1 MVRDI
6 LFKFQSRMGK
16 EPEEIVLRVSEVF
29 SRLYETSKDFHN
41 AIDGPLPIADLFEDS
56 KTSLDGILESTYS
69 LDKILFDWERR
80 KVFNKKGSRNLL
92 KEFSLLVNLCKKLNS
107 EYETYVFLGKYRD
120 EKNPKSIFP
129 YQLYIRYVE
138 NFTIPKGRVSQYK
151 VKGKLIERV
160 VANREKDGCIG
171 ESTRRK
177 YDRFDEIQ
185 IDDLN
190 SPSSKCGNVLTDD
203 FARMSR
209 VTPTV
214 VKYTNHE
221 GSKKLFVSLLENLDV
236 TTFLKEYGKMLSE
249 IHRDFYGKT
258 YKGRPKEMPHQLTL
272 LEEIWREKCEGKKLS
287 ANQQS
292 KKLSDELMKK
302 HDINLEPITIT
313 RWYLPRLKEK
323 MRQKVTN
330 N

>member
-6 LFKFQSRMGK
+6 LFKFGSRMGK
-16 EPEEIVLRVSEVF
+16 EPEEIVIKVIEVF
-29 SRLYETSKDFHN
+29 NRLYKTSKDFRN
-41 AIDGPLPIADLFEDS
+41 AIDGPLPIADPFKDS
-56 KTSLDGILESTYS
+56 EIYVYSILESRYP

-80 KVFNKKGSRNLL
+80 KIFNKKGSPNLL
-92 KEFSLLVNLCKKLNS
+92 KEFNLLVNLCKKLNS
-107 EYETYVFLGKYRD
+107 EYETYVFLCKYRD
-120 EKNPKSIFP
+120 EKNPENMDYS
-129 YQLYIRYVE
+129 LYISYVE
-138 NFTIPKGRVSQYK
+138 NFTIPRGRVSQYK
-151 VKGKLIERV
+151 VKGNLIERV
-160 VANREKDGCIG
+160 VANREKDACIR
-171 ESTRRK
+171 ESTRLT

-203 FARMSR
+203 FARISR
-209 VTPTV
+209 ITPTV

-221 GSKKLFVSLLENLDV
+221 GSKRLFVSLLESLDV

-258 YKGRPKEMPHQLTL
+258 YKGRPKEMSHQLAL
-272 LEEIWREKCEGKKLS
+272 MEEIWREKCEGKKLS

-292 KKLSDELMKK
+292 KKLSDELKER

-323 MRQKVTN
+323 MRQKMTN